1 MTQRDI
7 EILHARFEEAHRAME
22 HAKEQLDRIEELA
35 RATNGRVRELELWRA
50 KIQGAAST
58 SRIVWLVAGAG
69 VTTIIIELIRNFPW
83 GQ

>member
-7 EILHARFEEAHRAME
+7 EILHERLRSQH
-22 HAKEQLDRIEELA
+22 EQLDRIEEIA
-35 RATNGRVRELELWRA
+35 RHTNGRIKELELWRA
-50 KIQGAAST
+50 KMQGVAST

-69 VTTIIIELIRNFPW
+69 TTAIILELAKNFPW

>member
-7 EILHARFEEAHRAME
+7 EILHDRLRSQH
-22 HAKEQLDRIEELA
+22 EQLDRIEALA
-35 RATNGRVRELELWRA
+35 RATNGRVKELELWRA
-50 KIQGAAST
+50 KMQGIASS

-69 VTTIIIELIRNFPW
+69 ITAIIIEVARNFPW

>member
-7 EILHARFEEAHRAME
+7 EILHERLRSQH
-22 HAKEQLDRIEELA
+22 EQLDRIEGIA
-35 RATNGRVRELELWRA
+35 RETNGRIRELELWRA
-50 KIQGAAST
+50 KMQGVASS

-69 VTTIIIELIRNFPW
+69 ITTIIIEVARNFPW